1 MHLPSRPWS
10 APLRALSTLLL
21 ALACAIPPA
30 ACAGRPWSSASLV
43 ELEVVDRDSGR
54 VLHTYRHAGQRWV
67 AGEPG
72 HRYTVRLRN
81 RSGQRVLAVLS
92 VDGIN
97 AIDGRSAEPGQAG
110 YVLGPWQALEINGWR
125 KSLDAV
131 AQFVFDDPAASYA
144 ARTGRPANIG
154 VIGVAVFRERG
165 SYPFP
170 SAPIGQARRAAE
182 GAGAAAAPAPAP
194 ADAARSERRAGGFA
208 EPSSSPSLGTGHGA
222 IEGSQAYYTGFER
235 EAAPAQLSE
244 LRYDTRAALLARGI
258 AVEPPDYHGA
268 YLQARERPRA
278 FPGAFVPDP

>member
-1 MHLPSRPWS
+1 MHLSSRPRS
-10 APLRALSTLLL
+10 APMRAMFALLL
-21 ALACAIPPA
+21 VLACALSPA
-30 ACAGRPWSSASLV
+30 ACAGRPWPSASLV
-43 ELEVVDRDSGR
+43 ELELVDRDSGQ
-54 VLHTYRHAGQRWV
+54 VLDSYRHAGQRWV

-72 HRYTVRLRN
+72 HRYAVRLHN

-165 SYPFP
+165 THPFP
-170 SAPIGQARRAAE
+170 SAPISQARRAAD
-182 GAGAAAAPAPAP
+182 AGQAAEAPAAAAG
-194 ADAARSERRAGGFA
+194 DAARSERRAGGFA
-208 EPSSSPSLGTGHGA
+208 EPSPSPSLGTGHGA
-222 IEGSQAYYTGFER
+222 IEGSHAYYTGFER